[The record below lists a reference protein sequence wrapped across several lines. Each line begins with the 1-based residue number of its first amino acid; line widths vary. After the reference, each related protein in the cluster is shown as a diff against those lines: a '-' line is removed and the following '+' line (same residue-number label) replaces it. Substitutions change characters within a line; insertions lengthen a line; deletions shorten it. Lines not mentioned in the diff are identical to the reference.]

1 MKTILKSLTGVALA
15 AAVAAPALA
24 QEDETRVINWGLL
37 AVESQD
43 NLMKRW
49 GPLLEA
55 MSQKMGVE
63 IKPFFATDYTGMI
76 EAMRFDKVDVVLAG
90 NKSGMTAVDRAGAEV
105 FAQEVEDDGTPE
117 GAPGYY
123 SILVTQADNDAI
135 NSLED
140 VLATCSEQS
149 LDFGIGDPQ
158 STSGFLVPTTFV
170 FAANEI
176 SPREC
181 FSTVRN
187 ASHEANLL
195 SVANGQVDVATA
207 NTVAMYQRLEANNP
221 EAFAK
226 VKEIWR
232 SPLIAGDPML
242 WRGNLDEDLKAKIYY
257 TVISFG
263 RMGTPEQVRAEREI
277 LKQGGFRVFAP
288 SSNLQ
293 LLPFREME
301 ANKEILQMETDETMT
316 EEEKAARTEEL
327 KAEIQRV
334 RALAA
339 ELPKL

>member
-1 MKTILKSLTGVALA
+1 MKSMFKGLIALA
-15 AAVAAPALA
+15 AAAVIASPALA
-24 QEDETRVINWGLL
+24 QDEEVTTINWGLL

-55 MSQKMGVE
+55 ISEKTGYE

-105 FAQEVEDDGTPE
+105 FAQEVEDDGTQQ

-123 SILVTQADNDAI
+123 SILVTQSDNDAL

-140 VLATCSEQS
+140 VLATCADKS

-158 STSGFLVPTTFV
+158 STSGFLVPTTFL

-176 SPREC
+176 TPQDC

-242 WRGNLDEDLKAKIYY
+242 WRSNLPDDVKAKLYWA
-257 TVISFG
+257 VISFG
-263 RMGTPEQVRAEREI
+263 RMGTPEQVRAERAI
-277 LKQGGFRVFAP
+277 LQEGGFRVFAP

-301 ANKEILQMETDETMT
+301 ANKEILQMQNDETMT
-316 EEEKAARTEEL
+316 EDEKAARTEEL
-327 KAEIQRV
+327 KAEIARV